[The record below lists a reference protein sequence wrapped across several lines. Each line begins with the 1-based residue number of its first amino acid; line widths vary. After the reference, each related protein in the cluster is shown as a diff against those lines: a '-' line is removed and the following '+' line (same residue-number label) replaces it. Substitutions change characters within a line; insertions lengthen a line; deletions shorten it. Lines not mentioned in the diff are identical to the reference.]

1 MAAVKPGAEHPSI
14 LSPMGAAARYRFDP
28 DSLLQRRITAVVRHF
43 DVTLPLSNP
52 QLLESFRTR
61 NSRWDAE
68 SLALTVA
75 WTGEYPGKWLTHCS
89 ELWRL
94 TQDPE
99 LRATIQLAVDEL
111 AACQAED
118 GYLAPWPDSR
128 RWSTQHWDTWG
139 HYHCMIGCLLWAD
152 ASGDPTALNIAKKIG
167 DVVSGVFT
175 TPQKL
180 FAQGGLEQNMAIL
193 HSVACLFTRTRDP
206 KLLAFCNVVLAELQ
220 MPPAGDYLRNALAG
234 KQFYQG
240 SQTRWEAL
248 CGVMGFAELAH
259 ATGDGNCRAA
269 YQQIWWSLC
278 EYERHNHG
286 GVLSN
291 EAAAGSPCKK
301 ATLSR
306 VDRTCRLAAIAT

>member
-152 ASGDPTALNIAKKIG
+152 ASGDPTALAVAKKIG

-206 KLLAFCNVVLAELQ
+206 KLLAFCNVVLAEVCFLVSCFFLHRKFKKCFVLYSSRC
-220 MPPAGDYLRNALAG
+220 PPLGITSATPSPANNSTKAPKPDG
-234 KQFYQG
+234 K
-240 SQTRWEAL
+240 R
-248 CGVMGFAELAH
+248 C
-259 ATGDGNCRAA
+259 AA
-269 YQQIWWSLC
+269 
-278 EYERHNHG
+278 
-286 GVLSN
+286 
-291 EAAAGSPCKK
+291 
-301 ATLSR
+301 
-306 VDRTCRLAAIAT
+306 